1 MIMVKKN
8 TSGYEEIV
16 GKRSIPGHISRV
28 LFWGFNLLM
37 LIWVI
42 GGYNSATEGMEN
54 MSGAEAAGA
63 AIGTG
68 IGMTMLFIL
77 WVIGD
82 IIFGLFYF
90 FTRPTRQLVKK

>member
-1 MIMVKKN
+1 MAKKN

-16 GKRSIPGHISRV
+16 GKRSIAGHISRV
-28 LFWGFNLLM
+28 LFWGFNVLM
-37 LIWVI
+37 VVWMIT
-42 GGYNSATEGMEN
+42 GFNSATEGIEN
-54 MSGAEAAGA
+54 MNDAQAAGA

-77 WVIGD
+77 WVLGD
-82 IIFGLFYF
+82 IILGLFYF

>member
-1 MIMVKKN
+1 MTKKKTN
-8 TSGYEEIV
+8 DYEEIV

-37 LIWVI
+37 IVWII
-42 GGYNSATEGMEN
+42 GGFNSATEGMEN
-54 MSGAEAAGA
+54 MSDAEAAGT

-82 IIFGLFYF
+82 IILGLFYF
-90 FTRPTRQLVKK
+90 FTRPTRLLVKK